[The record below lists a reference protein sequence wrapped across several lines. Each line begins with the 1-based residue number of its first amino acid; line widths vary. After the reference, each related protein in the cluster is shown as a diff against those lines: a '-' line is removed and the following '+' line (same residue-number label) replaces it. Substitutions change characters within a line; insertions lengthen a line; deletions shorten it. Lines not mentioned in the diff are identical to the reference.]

1 MTGWLLDTNI
11 LSELRRPKPNM
22 KVVDFIAT
30 KPLDSLHVS
39 VVTLAE
45 LRFGIALVADTGR
58 RTALAD
64 WLAATERPMFETR
77 VLAVTEDVMLEWR
90 ILVEAGRK
98 AGHTY
103 SQPDLI
109 IAATALVHG
118 LTVVTRDTDDFS
130 RAEVPVVD
138 PWR

>member
-1 MTGWLLDTNI
+1 MLDTNI

-22 KVVDFIAT
+22 KVVDFVAT

-45 LRFGIALVADTGR
+45 LRFGIALVGDTGR

-64 WLAATERPMFETR
+64 WLAATVRPMFENR

-109 IAATALVHG
+109 IGATALVHG
-118 LTVVTRDTDDFS
+118 LTVVSRDTDDFV

-138 PWR
+138 PWT